1 MAYLSYISD
10 QALCDIVFEIL
21 NKGFNKKKTVNKSF
35 HDNVIDPFATL
46 FDAAISGF
54 DHNTWK
60 EAEMVRQCQK
70 SLTNAIG
77 TLHQKVLGAVVD
89 WQDMGTGGEVDL
101 QSAKHKIIAEIKNKH
116 NTLTG
121 GRLADEYHSLHDKV
135 SKKASQFYGFTA
147 YFVTIIP
154 RRPERFDNKFTPS
167 DRSVGQKVAASEFV
181 RTCDGATFYHL
192 VTGDENALSDFYT
205 VLPLVIEQ
213 VAKDRLGNPL
223 TIKDKVGFATYFS
236 TAFG

>member
-10 QALCDIVFEIL
+10 QALYDIVFEIL
-21 NKGFNKKKTVNKSF
+21 EKGFNKKMTVNQSF
-35 HDNVIDPFATL
+35 NDNVIDPFATL

-54 DHNTWK
+54 DHDTWK

-70 SLTNAIG
+70 SLANAIG

-89 WQDMGTGGEVDL
+89 WQDMGTGGELDL
-101 QSAKHKIIAEIKNKH
+101 HSAKHKIIAEIKNKH

-135 SKKASQFYGFTA
+135 SKKASQFYGYTV

-154 RRPERFDNKFTPS
+154 KKPKRFYNKFTPS
-167 DRSVGQKVAASEFV
+167 DRSVGQKVAASESV
-181 RTCDGATFYHL
+181 RKCDGATFYHL
-192 VTGDENALSDFYT
+192 VTGDKNALSDFYAA
-205 VLPLVIEQ
+205 LPLVIEDI
-213 VAKDRLGNPL
+213 AEKLLGKPL
-223 TIKDKVGFATYFS
+223 IIKDKVKFASYFNI
-236 TAFG
+236 AFE